1 MWLSDLQI
9 VLPDRTLER
18 GALRIEGA
26 CIAEIVEG
34 AARPPAHEL
43 VVQGRGLTAI
53 PGIIDMHGDMLE
65 GEVEPRP
72 GASFPIELAVL
83 ELDKRLAGSGITTAY
98 AGISFWETVR
108 REKKRSAERACAMVA
123 AIHALRDS
131 LLIDMFVHARYEVT
145 TPSVAPALVEL
156 LKQGQIHL
164 LSLMDHT
171 PGQGQYRNVEQY
183 VEFIAKWRNANPAD
197 VAAETHERLRL
208 AQDEPSVWGLATDLV
223 TRALQQHL
231 PIASHDDDTLA
242 KIDLMADLGV
252 SISEFPVTLE
262 AAAAARRRGIAVAM
276 GAPNVLRGISHAG
289 NLSAIEAIQA
299 GAVDILAA
307 DYAPAAL
314 LQSVFMLADSGVL
327 PLHAAAKLTGENP
340 AAALG
345 LRDRGRIEVGL
356 QADIALIEATMLP
369 RVRGTIRR
377 GVPIYWDGA
386 MALRTAR
393 S

>member
-18 GALRIEGA
+18 GALRIEGT

-34 AARPPAHEL
+34 AAAAPAHDTVL
-43 VVQGRGLTAI
+43 HGRGLTAI

-72 GASFPIELAVL
+72 GADFPIDLGVL

-123 AIHALRDS
+123 AIHALRES

-145 TPSVAPALVEL
+145 TPSVVPALTDL
-156 LKQGQIHL
+156 LDQGQIHL

-171 PGQGQYRNVEQY
+171 PGQGQYRNIEQY
-183 VEFIAKWRNANPAD
+183 VDFIAQWRNASPAV
-197 VAAETHERLRL
+197 VAAETHARLKQ
-208 AQDEPSVWGLATDLV
+208 AQEEPSVWGLATELV
-223 TRALQQHL
+223 TRALQQNL

-242 KIDLMADLGV
+242 KVGLMADVGV

-262 AAAAARRRGIAVAM
+262 AAVEARRRGIAVAM
-276 GAPNVLRGISHAG
+276 GAPNVLRGLSHAG
-289 NLSAIEAIQA
+289 NLSALEAIQA
-299 GAVDILAA
+299 GAVDILAS

-314 LQSVFMLADSGVL
+314 LQAVFLLADTGVL
-327 PLHAAAKLTGENP
+327 PLYKAAKLTAENP

-356 QADIALIEATMLP
+356 QADIALIEQTTLP

-377 GVPIYWDGA
+377 GVPIYWDGTL
-386 MALRTAR
+386 ALRTAR
-393 S
+393 G